1 MAVIIQMQPRTR
13 AAERPAPAA
22 SGGAQILFFLGVRYM
37 RAEEPPPATG
47 GAPKGA
53 ENGGKGRRR
62 RARA

>member
-1 MAVIIQMQPRTR
+1 MAVIIQMQPRMR
-13 AAERPAPAA
+13 GESKPAPPT

-37 RAEEPPPATG
+37 HAEEPPPATG

-53 ENGGKGRRR
+53 ESGGKGRRR